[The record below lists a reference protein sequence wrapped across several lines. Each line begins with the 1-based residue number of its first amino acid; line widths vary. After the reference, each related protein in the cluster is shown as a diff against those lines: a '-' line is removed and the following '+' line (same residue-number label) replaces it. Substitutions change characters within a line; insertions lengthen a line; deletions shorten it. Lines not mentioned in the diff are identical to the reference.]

1 VKINLIFKKKM
12 EFKFFLTTILI
23 WCLISLKPVENNES
37 CLEWTEWNDYKLKFS
52 IQFYNSTLES
62 IA

>member
-1 VKINLIFKKKM
+1 MV
-12 EFKFFLTTILI
+12 FKFILAI
-23 WCLISLKPVENNES
+23 SMCLISLRTVENNES
-37 CLEWTEWNDYKLKFS
+37 CLEWTKWNDYKLKFS

>member
-1 VKINLIFKKKM
+1 M

-23 WCLISLKPVENNES
+23 WCLISVKPVENNES
-37 CLEWTEWNDYKLKFS
+37 CLEWTKWNDYKLKFS